1 MINNSE
7 RVSSVSFSEEIS
19 PTLPPDFPPSLIP
32 GFLTRQYLRVRAP
45 ELSCLH
51 LPLQRCQPVSQLLQS
66 IQVLHAEERWLHQ
79 TQCS

>member
-32 GFLTRQYLRVRAP
+32 GFLTRRYL
-45 ELSCLH
+45 
-51 LPLQRCQPVSQLLQS
+51 
-66 IQVLHAEERWLHQ
+66 
-79 TQCS
+79 